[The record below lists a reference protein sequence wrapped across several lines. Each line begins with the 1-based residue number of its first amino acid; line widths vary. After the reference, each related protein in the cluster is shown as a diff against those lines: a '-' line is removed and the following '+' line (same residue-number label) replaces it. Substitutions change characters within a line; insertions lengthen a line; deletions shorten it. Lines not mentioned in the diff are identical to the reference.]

1 MVGTGFVVPFKI
13 NACVFLPLP
22 VGSDR
27 VVLLKCGEEMLCVMF
42 ADIFHAKIINGYTE
56 HDGGASVEPKARGG
70 GGFIVSFG
78 SEALVE

>member
-1 MVGTGFVVPFKI
+1 M

-27 VVLLKCGEEMLCVMF
+27 VVFLKCGEDMLCMLF
-42 ADIFHAKIINGYTE
+42 AHIFDAKIINGYTE
-56 HDGGASVEPKARGG
+56 HDGAPFVDPNSGGG

-78 SEALVE
+78 IEALVKEVVGEFTVLG